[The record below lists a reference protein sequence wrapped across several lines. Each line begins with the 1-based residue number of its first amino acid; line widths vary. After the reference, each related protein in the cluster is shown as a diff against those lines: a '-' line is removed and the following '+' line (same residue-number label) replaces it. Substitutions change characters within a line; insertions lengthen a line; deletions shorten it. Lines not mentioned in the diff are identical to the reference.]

1 MSLNQNN
8 AYYSRVQKFNNH
20 LKSIRK
26 ARTRREEFCRMLM
39 GWSVWHRTHNL
50 MGRVLIQ
57 LMNDKS
63 LFPSVKDKHFFL
75 KFSVKFKNL
84 KITKLLKASKLEIS
98 EVRFKDGRCALHY
111 LADLYEST
119 ERVSNGIFTFKF
131 MKYLLKNPRQNYV
144 DGQGYTYLHGA
155 CSTGDIETVKQLICQ
170 GVDVNLDTYKFSP
183 LFIAAQSRR
192 ENVVEVLLEHG
203 ANPNYQNLDQS
214 TPLHALASLRVCDC
228 VASYCFC
235 DRRRPVD
242 KIVNMLINKGANI
255 EARNCHGDTPLQ
267 SALLVFDSDLLRT
280 LLEHGANVNNLNE
293 DRMFRMD
300 FTPFEL
306 KNYPI
311 TLNMIEAMKS
321 LQSAGYS
328 MNLHTALRMMK
339 YWMRVRGNDIDYFT
353 LCFDEESDERD
364 LSILHEYKSLL
375 FIHTKYG
382 LYFKQEAL
390 DYLHQQI
397 EKLSLTVAPYDD
409 EEFEPDS
416 SFKKNYKKEITYI
429 KNIMVT
435 EHISLYQLCQ
445 MSYSKG
451 YSILKNIK
459 NWRVPPMNE
468 ISCQGYIVNRF
479 VKRHIANIL
488 IRSQL
493 ELLAAD
499 FFMSDDY
506 SLNLPYVVCRQIAEY
521 MSDNDLFRLCEQTN

>member
-1 MSLNQNN
+1 MSNQRSD
-8 AYYSRVQKFNNH
+8 YM
-20 LKSIRK
+20 I
-26 ARTRREEFCRMLM
+26 
-39 GWSVWHRTHNL
+39 
-50 MGRVLIQ
+50 
-57 LMNDKS
+57 
-63 LFPSVKDKHFFL
+63 
-75 KFSVKFKNL
+75 
-84 KITKLLKASKLEIS
+84 
-98 EVRFKDGRCALHY
+98 HY
-111 LADLYEST
+111 LLFILTD
-119 ERVSNGIFTFKF
+119 IFVLQNAH
-131 MKYLLKNPRQNYV
+131 MYLMVEHL
-144 DGQGYTYLHGA
+144 GYTYLHGA

-353 LCFDEESDERD
+353 LCFDGTKFNFSNRV
-364 LSILHEYKSLL
+364 ILMSLL
-375 FIHTKYG
+375 INYVFIYRG
-382 LYFKQEAL
+382 
-390 DYLHQQI
+390 I
-397 EKLSLTVAPYDD
+397 
-409 EEFEPDS
+409 
-416 SFKKNYKKEITYI
+416 
-429 KNIMVT
+429 
-435 EHISLYQLCQ
+435 
-445 MSYSKG
+445 
-451 YSILKNIK
+451 
-459 NWRVPPMNE
+459 
-468 ISCQGYIVNRF
+468 
-479 VKRHIANIL
+479 
-488 IRSQL
+488 
-493 ELLAAD
+493 
-499 FFMSDDY
+499 
-506 SLNLPYVVCRQIAEY
+506 
-521 MSDNDLFRLCEQTN
+521 